1 MTDFISSSSFRYVNI
16 CTLYTIHLFI
26 YIGITYFKTIGVV
39 KNIIPA
45 VASTN
50 AIISASCVLECIK
63 LLTYCNQTMNTYYMY
78 IGNISIYTPTFEY
91 IKKETCLVCNIQSN
105 TIHTITLPYNTTLQ
119 EFIDILQTN
128 NNYQLKKP
136 SLTTNNKSLYIQNPV
151 NLEAILRPNL
161 NLKLCTLLGVSDP
174 SMTSAITT
182 TGTTY
187 AATNTTTIAN
197 NNNNNTNNAG
207 TNGGVSNGNGAGNSS
222 EGGGEEDS
230 GESNIITV
238 TDPMLFDISLS
249 FQINFV

>member
-1 MTDFISSSSFRYVNI
+1 MYIIYYTIYTCLYIGITYFKTIGVVKNIIPAVASTNAIISASCVYNI
-16 CTLYTIHLFI
+16 LYTILLFLYI
-26 YIGITYFKTIGVV
+26 LYTCLYIGITYFKTIGVV

-78 IGNISIYTPTFEY
+78 IGNYSIYTPTFEY

-119 EFIDILQTN
+119 EFIDLLQTN

-151 NLEAILRPNL
+151 NLEVILRPNL
-161 NLKLCTLLGVSDP
+161 KLKLCTLLGVCDP
-174 SMTSAITT
+174 SMPTITT

-187 AATNTTTIAN
+187 NITVTTYTT
-197 NNNNNTNNAG
+197 NNNNNT
-207 TNGGVSNGNGAGNSS
+207 
-222 EGGGEEDS
+222 
-230 GESNIITV
+230 
-238 TDPMLFDISLS
+238 
-249 FQINFV
+249 